1 MKFVV
6 TCPDLGSGES
16 IAVSGSCEALGC
28 WEVDK
33 VLRLTKDEA
42 SGKWTGCAKLP
53 KEPESRLFKLAVF
66 EGNHLRAYEDLV
78 VNRAVRADEKT
89 VEVDALSRAAMRRA
103 WIQPDEAEAF
113 ITQAILCSY
122 AEKGKPIDGAQF
134 SLPHFYWNKKNVAVP
149 VGRAQGIVMPYP
161 LPLEIRVGISVTLG
175 SGTIA
180 VEHVIPEGRT
190 RDMVELRVDAEH
202 YVRLFYLI
210 ITPMPGLSKTLLSTV
225 QPREPVFAR
234 FIGHRGHGSS
244 RVDGAKDAI
253 LTENTLMSFLA
264 AGRIEGAGGVEFDV
278 QLTSDNI
285 PIIYHDIFFPVQVAN
300 AVSNPLIPI
309 PINSLSYE
317 MTSMLRPHLMRRPL
331 PPRKDVKAIDDGEYR
346 TRAELEKVASVLEQ
360 PPVRDEAGKELMD
373 RAGSLP
379 TLHEMFTR
387 LPTSTGFDVE
397 IKYPDTMKIE
407 HNVHPVERNAYL
419 DRIVSLVINEN
430 QPERWLFFSSFDVD
444 LCQMI
449 ERKQPVYHA
458 FLLSVGHECDVQ
470 EDCNRVCP
478 ARDAVEA
485 AHQIGLR
492 GMVTDSKAILA
503 DNGVLTRAHEYG
515 LKLLTYGALNNNPS
529 DCQKQIDLGVDSI
542 ISDYLKRIISATH
555 LQ

>member
-1 MKFVV
+1 VKFVV
-6 TCPDLGSGES
+6 TCSDLGSGES

-28 WEVDK
+28 WEVEK
-33 VLRLTKDEA
+33 ALRLQKDEA
-42 SGKWTGCAKLP
+42 TGKWTGCAKLP
-53 KEPESRLFKLAVF
+53 KEPESHQFKLAVF
-66 EGNHLRAYEDLV
+66 EGAHLRAYEDLEA
-78 VNRAVRADEKT
+78 NRVVRAGEKS
-89 VEVDALSRAAMRRA
+89 VEVPALSRASMRRG

-122 AEKGKPIDGAQF
+122 AEKGKPIEGAQF
-134 SLPHFYWNKKNVAVP
+134 SMPHFCWNKKNVAVT
-149 VGRAQGIVMPYP
+149 VGRAQGVIMPYP

-175 SGTIA
+175 SDTIA
-180 VEHVIPEGRT
+180 VEHLIPEGRT
-190 RDMVELRVDAEH
+190 RDMVELRVDADH
-202 YVRLFYLI
+202 YVRLIYLI
-210 ITPMPGLSKTLLSTV
+210 VTPMPGLSKTLLSTV

-253 LTENTLMSFLA
+253 LTENTLMSFLG
-264 AGRIEGAGGVEFDV
+264 AGRIAGAGGVEFDV

-300 AVSNPLIPI
+300 AVTNPLIPI

-346 TRAELEKVASVLEQ
+346 TREELEKVANVLEQ
-360 PPVRDEAGKELMD
+360 PPVRDEAGTELMD

-444 LCQMI
+444 LCHMI

-458 FLLSVGHECDVQ
+458 FLLSVGHECNVQ
-470 EDCNRVCP
+470 EDCNRICP

-503 DNGVLTRAHEYG
+503 DNGVLTRAHECG

-555 LQ
+555 LK